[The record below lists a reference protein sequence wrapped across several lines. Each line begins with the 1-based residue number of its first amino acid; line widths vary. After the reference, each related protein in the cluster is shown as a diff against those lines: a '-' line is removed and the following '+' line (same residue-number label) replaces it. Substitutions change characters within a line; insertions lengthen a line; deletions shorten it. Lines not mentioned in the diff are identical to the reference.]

1 MNGTLAC
8 FCDSQ
13 YSQYGHNAA
22 SNSYRRDGLDQI
34 PSDLDF
40 EVDGLRDSGS
50 EVEENQICFN
60 YIASNKFNKLYEY
73 LI

>member
-13 YSQYGHNAA
+13 YSQYGYNAA
-22 SNSYRRDGLDQI
+22 SNSYRSDGLDQI
-34 PSDLDF
+34 PSDLDS
-40 EVDGLRDSGS
+40 ELDGLRHESG

-60 YIASNKFNKLYEY
+60 YIASVKFNMLYKY